1 MSRSPAP
8 RRRATLA
15 SLAAELKV
23 SRTTISNAYNR
34 PDQLSADLRE
44 RVLATAKRL
53 GYPGPDPVARS
64 LRTRKA
70 GAVGLM
76 ITEPLNYSFS
86 DPAALDFVAG
96 LAESCEEAGQGLL
109 LVAIGPNRS
118 VTDGSAAVL
127 AAGVDGFVVYSASDD
142 DPYLA
147 VVQQRHLPVV
157 VVDQP
162 KDVPGTSRVCID
174 DRDAMRLLAE
184 YVVGLGHQE
193 IGLLTMRL
201 GRDWPHGGPRPAVA
215 DPERVETPHFHVQR
229 ERIHGIYDAMT
240 AAGLDPESLTVVESY
255 EHLPTS
261 GGAAAEVAL
270 DANPRITALMCTADV
285 LALSAMD
292 YLRARGHLRAG
303 ADDGDRIRRRPRGI
317 ATGSDH
323 RRAAEHGEGSTRRT
337 AAAQPAARRAPGDR
351 RARHRSGPW
360 PHSGDH
366 PPNRR
371 DRNCIPA
378 GVYSDFLC
386 WNTVSRRSGVQ

>member
-34 PDQLSADLRE
+34 PDQLSADLRD
-44 RVLATAKRL
+44 RVLATAKQL

-118 VTDGSAAVL
+118 LDDGSAAVL

-142 DPYLA
+142 DPYLS
-147 VVQQRHLPVV
+147 VVLQRHLPIV

-162 KDVPGTSRVCID
+162 KDVPGASRVCID
-174 DRDAMRLLAE
+174 DREGMRVLAE
-184 YVVGLGHQE
+184 HVVGLGHRE

-201 GRDWPHGGPRPAVA
+201 GRDWPHGEKSALA
-215 DPERVETPHFHVQR
+215 DPERVKTPHFHVQR
-229 ERIHGIYDAMT
+229 ERIHGVHDAMI
-240 AAGLDPESLTVVESY
+240 AAGLDPDSLTVVESY

-261 GGAAAEVAL
+261 GGAAVEVAL
-270 DANPRITALMCTADV
+270 GANPRITALMCTADV

-292 YLRARGHLRAG
+292 YLRAHGIYVPGQMTVTGFDGVPEALGRGLTTVVQPSMEKGRRAG
-303 ADDGDRIRRRPRGI
+303 RLLHNP
-317 ATGSDH
+317 
-323 RRAAEHGEGSTRRT
+323 
-337 AAAQPAARRAPGDR
+337 P
-351 RARHRSGPW
+351 RSGLPVIDVLDTEVVRGRT
-360 PHSGDH
+360 SG
-366 PPNRR
+366 PP
-371 DRNCIPA
+371 A
-378 GVYSDFLC
+378 
-386 WNTVSRRSGVQ
+386 

>member
-1 MSRSPAP
+1 MSRSPTP

-109 LVAIGPNRS
+109 LVAVGPNRS
-118 VTDGSAAVL
+118 VSDGSAAVL

-142 DPYLA
+142 DPYLQ
-147 VVQQRHLPVV
+147 VVLQRHLPVV

-174 DRDAMRLLAE
+174 DRAAMRRARQTRC
-184 YVVGLGHQE
+184 GA
-193 IGLLTMRL
+193 
-201 GRDWPHGGPRPAVA
+201 WPSGDRPAHDAAGPR
-215 DPERVETPHFHVQR
+215 
-229 ERIHGIYDAMT
+229 
-240 AAGLDPESLTVVESY
+240 L
-255 EHLPTS
+255 
-261 GGAAAEVAL
+261 
-270 DANPRITALMCTADV
+270 
-285 LALSAMD
+285 
-292 YLRARGHLRAG
+292 
-303 ADDGDRIRRRPRGI
+303 
-317 ATGSDH
+317 
-323 RRAAEHGEGSTRRT
+323 
-337 AAAQPAARRAPGDR
+337 AARRAAGR
-351 RARHRSGPW
+351 RWPTRSGC
-360 PHSGDH
+360 
-366 PPNRR
+366 RR
-371 DRNCIPA
+371 RTFTCSA
-378 GVYSDFLC
+378 SAS
-386 WNTVSRRSGVQ
+386 TASTTR

>member
-1 MSRSPAP
+1 MSRSPTP

-96 LAESCEEAGQGLL
+96 LAESCEVAGQGLL
-109 LVAIGPNRS
+109 LVAVGPNRALS
-118 VTDGSAAVL
+118 DGSAAVL

-142 DPYLA
+142 DPYLQ
-147 VVQQRHLPVV
+147 VVLQRHLAVV

-162 KDVPGTSRVCID
+162 QDVPGTSRVCID
-174 DRDAMRLLAE
+174 DRAAMAELAKH
-184 YVVGLGHQE
+184 VVDLGHRD

-201 GRDWPHGGPRPAVA
+201 GRDRP
-215 DPERVETPHFHVQR
+215 
-229 ERIHGIYDAMT
+229 
-240 AAGLDPESLTVVESY
+240 
-255 EHLPTS
+255 
-261 GGAAAEVAL
+261 GAATS
-270 DANPRITALMCTADV
+270 PWW
-285 LALSAMD
+285 
-292 YLRARGHLRAG
+292 RAPIGS
-303 ADDGDRIRRRPRGI
+303 RRRI
-317 ATGSDH
+317 STSSGSAS
-323 RRAAEHGEGSTRRT
+323 RVSTTRWPTPVWIRT
-337 AAAQPAARRAPGDR
+337 R
-351 RARHRSGPW
+351 
-360 PHSGDH
+360 
-366 PPNRR
+366 
-371 DRNCIPA
+371 
-378 GVYSDFLC
+378 
-386 WNTVSRRSGVQ
+386 

>member
-34 PDQLSADLRE
+34 PDQLSADLRD
-44 RVLATAKRL
+44 RVLATAKQL

-118 VTDGSAAVL
+118 LDDGSAAVL

-142 DPYLA
+142 DPYLSI
-147 VVQQRHLPVV
+147 VQQRHLPIV

-174 DRDAMRLLAE
+174 DREAMRLLAE
-184 YVVGLGHQE
+184 HVVGLGHRE

-201 GRDWPHGGPRPAVA
+201 GRDWPRGAAPALA
-215 DPERVETPHFHVQR
+215 DPERVKTPHFHVQR
-229 ERIHGIYDAMT
+229 ERIGGVRDAMT
-240 AAGLDPESLTVVESY
+240 AAGLDPDSLTVVESY

-292 YLRARGHLRAG
+292 YLRAHGIYVPGQMTVTGFDGVPEALRRGLTTVVQPSMEKGRRAG
-303 ADDGDRIRRRPRGI
+303 RLLHNP
-317 ATGSDH
+317 
-323 RRAAEHGEGSTRRT
+323 
-337 AAAQPAARRAPGDR
+337 P
-351 RARHRSGPW
+351 RSGLPVIDVLDTEVVRGRT
-360 PHSGDH
+360 SG
-366 PPNRR
+366 PP
-371 DRNCIPA
+371 A
-378 GVYSDFLC
+378 
-386 WNTVSRRSGVQ
+386 